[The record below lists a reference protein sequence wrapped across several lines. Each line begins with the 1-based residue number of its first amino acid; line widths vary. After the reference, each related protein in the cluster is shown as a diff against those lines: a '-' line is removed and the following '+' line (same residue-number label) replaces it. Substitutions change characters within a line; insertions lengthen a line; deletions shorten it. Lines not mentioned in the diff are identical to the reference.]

1 MRKPK
6 LVPNAKAV
14 AKRSWSFRLNAV
26 GAVLGAAELG
36 MSVFAASPPISPAVF
51 ATVYAAVNLGGM
63 AARLAERI
71 GEGPRTLS
79 RWRVGEGKP
88 STRTMSWTREW
99 ALRTAAEVL
108 AAAGEQDL
116 ADGVLDRHRAI
127 RHRAAERGRAAFE
140 AAVAA
145 RSSVSGR

>member
-63 AARLAERI
+63 AARLVAQTCLS
-71 GEGPRTLS
+71 GED
-79 RWRVGEGKP
+79 
-88 STRTMSWTREW
+88 
-99 ALRTAAEVL
+99 A
-108 AAAGEQDL
+108 
-116 ADGVLDRHRAI
+116 
-127 RHRAAERGRAAFE
+127 
-140 AAVAA
+140 
-145 RSSVSGR
+145 